1 MAFSPSRPD
10 KQKTF
15 GGGYDLRRQTQASA
29 QALADGSSRA
39 LRLDPLGLPVR
50 YVTEDESAD
59 GHSRIVDIDHNRV
72 LLLRSVS
79 GVRMRLR
86 IPLDGFLGVA
96 VRILIADKNDP
107 CAAAITLE
115 HRDPALSVALH
126 IANDFDDIAAEWQ
139 LWGRVLGRPLLVAD
153 PDGTLREPLK
163 MLGALMV
170 DEGTKR
176 RRRRTPLRKRRPY
189 FSARRKG
196 FSVRLVTV
204 VHRGEREII
213 ARS

>member
-1 MAFSPSRPD
+1 MKVSGHAP
-10 KQKTF
+10 
-15 GGGYDLRRQTQASA
+15 AA
-29 QALADGSSRA
+29 GSSRA
-39 LRLDPLGLPVR
+39 LRLDPLSLPVR
-50 YVTEDESAD
+50 YATEDVRAD
-59 GHSRIVDIDHNRV
+59 GRSRIVEIDHNRV
-72 LLLRSVS
+72 LVMRSVS

-96 VRILIADKNDP
+96 VRIL
-107 CAAAITLE
+107 AAGESGHDAVAITLE

-126 IANDFDDIAAEWQ
+126 IAEEFDDATAEWQ

-153 PDGTLREPLK
+153 IDGTLREPLK

-170 DEGTKR
+170 NEGAVR

-196 FSVRLVTV
+196 FAVRLEPI
-204 VHRGEREII
+204 VHRNEREII
-213 ARS
+213 ATE